1 MVVLKYTCDVN
12 PNEDIQVHDLLLQQ
26 TDQEALFA
34 VRWVLEADML
44 LHRPDCIKQS
54 LKQR

>member
-34 VRWVLEADML
+34 VRWDLKADML
-44 LHRPDCIKQS
+44 LHRSDCIKQS